1 MMRLT
6 MMVLAAAAPCAA
18 LVLPASPR
26 CATRSLAPTMAEPD
40 ALATPTERIEHMISS
55 NKIMC
60 ARPPAAP
67 PLASLAARA
76 AARAGGSAASHPL
89 ARAARRLF
97 MKGSKLFPQCGFSN
111 TAVQILSSLTPQFET
126 FDVLSDMEI
135 REGIKAYSNWPTIPQ
150 CYVDGEF
157 IGGW

>member
-26 CATRSLAPTMAEPD
+26 CATRALAPTMAEPD

-76 AARAGGSAASHPL
+76 AARAL
-89 ARAARRLF
+89 ARRRPIPSHALRA
-97 MKGSKLFPQCGFSN
+97 GSS
-111 TAVQILSSLTPQFET
+111 
-126 FDVLSDMEI
+126 
-135 REGIKAYSNWPTIPQ
+135 
-150 CYVDGEF
+150 
-157 IGGW
+157 